1 MLLRMFTTMHVVFYC
16 HYPDML
22 LARHDSNFRA
32 LYRIPLD
39 FFEQVTTGMV
49 RGRVQGRHV
58 DMWLVRMFQS
68 YNSPINHPQAHKV
81 LVNSWFTADT
91 FVRTF
96 VPLFRGGVHP
106 RVLYPAVNTQS
117 VRHLSDPMSSL

>member
-1 MLLRMFTTMHVVFYC
+1 MHVVFYC